1 MPATMPRQLTVSI
14 AAYNDAV
21 TLETLIRDSVSVA
34 GEFCD
39 DFEVL
44 VIDDGS
50 RDETPALLQ
59 RLAAELPC
67 LRVVRHPQNLGFGP
81 TIYEAYASPE
91 SEWVLYLPGDAQ
103 IPPTQLRQL
112 CTVTDRCHFVL
123 GHRRLRQD
131 PWGRR
136 VASRFYNG
144 LISLLAGRRIRD
156 TNSVALV
163 QPALLRNLNVG
174 RHSAFVHAELLLEAL
189 RQGAE
194 VGEVEIEHRPR
205 QVGEASGNKVGVI
218 AKTVRDALA
227 YWLRKGRPVAVQSL
241 PAPRPLRPRHAP

>member
-1 MPATMPRQLTVSI
+1 MTSTRQLTVSI

-34 GEFCD
+34 GEFGD
-39 DFEVL
+39 NFEVL

-50 RDETPALLQ
+50 RDETPALLA
-59 RLAAELPC
+59 RLAAEMSC

-81 TIYEAYASPE
+81 TIFEAYASPE
-91 SEWVLYLPGDAQ
+91 SNWVLYLPGDAQ
-103 IPPTQLRQL
+103 IPPSQLRHL
-112 CTVTDRCHFVL
+112 CTITDRCHFVL

-131 PWGRR
+131 PWRR
-136 VASRFYNG
+136 RLASRIYNG
-144 LISLLAGRRIRD
+144 LISILARRRIRD

-163 QPALLRNLNVG
+163 QPSLLRNLEIG
-174 RHSAFVHAELLLEAL
+174 KQSAFVHAELLLEAL

-205 QVGEASGNKVGVI
+205 QVGEASGNKVGVV
-218 AKTVRDALA
+218 ARTVRDALL
-227 YWLRKGRPVAVQSL
+227 YWLRKGRPRRGNPL
-241 PAPRPLRPRHAP
+241 PPPQPLRPI